1 MANVRDDSEPVDR
14 HEEELLAIVQSSNDL
29 AATAN
34 MNSARANKIA
44 EAVSVKSSA
53 KATNVAQGA
62 KALALIGFLF
72 SAVAVTITLLVIY
85 L

>member
-1 MANVRDDSEPVDR
+1 MAKAKDDAKQVDR

-34 MNSARANKIA
+34 MNAARANKISEAVITKVSA
-44 EAVSVKSSA
+44 EAI
-53 KATNVAQGA
+53 NVAQGA
-62 KALALIGFLF
+62 KALALIGILF
-72 SAVAVTITLLVIY
+72 SAAAAIIALLVIY